1 MNQLTVYILRLGDN
15 CLVFFQRL
23 GEWCG
28 YVSELEIDFVLV
40 NIGFDLLG
48 QVRNF
53 LSYVVEL
60 AGEGDED
67 ILVFIRDERQFSNL
81 LLVE

>member
-1 MNQLTVYILRLGDN
+1 MNQLMVYILCLGDN
-15 CLVFFQRL
+15 CLVFFQWL

-28 YVSELEIDFVLV
+28 YVLELEIDFVLV

-48 QVRNF
+48 QVCNF
-53 LSYVVEL
+53 LLYVVEL

-67 ILVFIRDERQFSNL
+67 ILVFI
-81 LLVE
+81 